1 MPEATEHHHDER
13 VVAGPIPTPFSYAYI
28 AVCNQLQIAP
38 LPQIAG
44 GQDVTLPH
52 LLTPECREAVPEQA
66 DVLAE
71 LAF

>member
-1 MPEATEHHHDER
+1 MPEVTEHHHDER

-28 AVCNQLQIAP
+28 AACNQLEIDS
-38 LPQIAG
+38 PQIAG

-71 LAF
+71 QAF